1 MFKFKFQYAYWA
13 GATVTVKANDLNA
26 ARIKARKEMD
36 RRYQK
41 LDREPPVAWTLV
53 LME

>member
-1 MFKFKFQYAYWA
+1 VIKFKFQYAYWP
-13 GATVTVKANDLNA
+13 GATVTVKAKDLPA
-26 ARIKARKEMD
+26 AKIKAREEMD
-36 RRYQK
+36 RRYRK